1 MKKIVVFLVLIIAG
15 ITAFAKDRDGQ
26 FIPSKDLIRK
36 AEAYGK
42 LSLNKVPSGYHFFFK
57 GLKPEIMDNFLKDL
71 QKELY
76 EDGWRPIPDRN
87 DLYTEYS
94 TSKGERFTVVKKGDF
109 VNPTN
114 VTMIYYKE
122 VIMLCWGKIN
132 EKQKLYY
139 YKRSAK

>member
-1 MKKIVVFLVLIIAG
+1 MKRIVVFLVLIIVG
-15 ITAFAKDRDGQ
+15 ITAFAKDGDEL
-26 FIPSKDLIRK
+26 FTPSKDVIRK

-71 QKELY
+71 QKELH
-76 EDGWRPIPDRN
+76 ENGWRSTPDRN

-94 TSKGERFTVVKKGDF
+94 TSKGQHFTVKKKGDF

-122 VIMLCWGKIN
+122 IIMLHWGKIN
-132 EKQKLYY
+132 EKQKIYY
-139 YKRSAK
+139 YKKSAK